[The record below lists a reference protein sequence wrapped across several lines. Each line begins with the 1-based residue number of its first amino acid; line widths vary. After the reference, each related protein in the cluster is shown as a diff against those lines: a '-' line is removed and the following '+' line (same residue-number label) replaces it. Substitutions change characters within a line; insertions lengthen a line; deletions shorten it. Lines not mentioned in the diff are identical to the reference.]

1 MSLIEYQG
9 IIVTYGYLA
18 IMLGTFLEGEMIL
31 VLGGFLAHQGY
42 LSLPG
47 VIIAAFVGSMLT
59 DQMFFLLGRFRG
71 RPFLRKRPALLN
83 RIARADNLLT
93 RHRVPVTLG
102 FRFLYGMRTVI
113 PFALGLSSI
122 RLALFVPLNAIGAL
136 IWASA
141 GGSLGFVFGRSLSR
155 AIQELGRHEAEVF
168 ASLAVAALLLWAVL
182 LMRARRKP
190 PPI

>member
-1 MSLIEYQG
+1 MSLSEYQG
-9 IIVTYGYLA
+9 LIVTYGYLA
-18 IMLGTFLEGEMIL
+18 VMLGTFLEGEMIL

-47 VIIAAFVGSMLT
+47 VIAAAFVGSMLT
-59 DQMFFLLGRFRG
+59 DQLFFLLGRYRG
-71 RPFLRKRPALLN
+71 RPYLRKRPALLA
-83 RIARADNLLT
+83 RIARADRLLT
-93 RHRVPVTLG
+93 RHRVPVTVG

-122 RLALFVPLNAIGAL
+122 RLALFVPLNALGAL
-136 IWASA
+136 LWATVV
-141 GGSLGFVFGRSLSR
+141 GSLGFLFGRSLSR
-155 AIQELGRHEAEVF
+155 ALHELGRHETEV
-168 ASLAVAALLLWAVL
+168 LAFLAAAAVLLWAVL